1 MEEYDKAKSDRD
13 ISHLSI
19 NQQVDYKF
27 YLSSYIEEINGTQ
40 QINNG
45 ISSISSLATPMKVIE
60 QISDPRK
67 LISSIIYILIF
78 LLLLSLGVYFLV
90 YWFFMNYK
98 SSTTNMTNMGKVY
111 TFNPFLLNYKGNP
124 KVYYL
129 IAYIPVLIGLVI
141 IIFICQFFYKSYLY
155 EIQKAYYILH
165 NKRNEPQL
173 KQK

>member
-78 LLLLSLGVYFLV
+78 LLLLVLGVYFLV

-98 SSTTNMTNMGKVY
+98 SSTNMGKVH
-111 TFNPFLLNYKGNP
+111 TFNPFLLNYKANP
-124 KVYYL
+124 KVTYL
-129 IAYIPVLIGLVI
+129 IAYIPVLIGLAIV
-141 IIFICQFFYKSYLY
+141 IFICQFFYKSYLY
-155 EIQKAYYILH
+155 EIQRAFYILS
-165 NKRNEPQL
+165 NMKNEPQP
-173 KQK
+173 KKPTN